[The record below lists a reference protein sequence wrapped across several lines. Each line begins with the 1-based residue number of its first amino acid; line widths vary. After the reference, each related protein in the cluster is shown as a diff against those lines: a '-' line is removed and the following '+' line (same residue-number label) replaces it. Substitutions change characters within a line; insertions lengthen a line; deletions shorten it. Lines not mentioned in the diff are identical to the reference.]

1 MFRKWKKGVSI
12 LLTVS
17 TLAAG
22 MGAVPAGS
30 SADTETAPAYRN
42 VALRRAVYQSSAAN
56 FEDTGHLITDGIRSQ
71 TDIWEP
77 VIHAFN
83 EENSPSAEKPDRAF
97 DGNSAT
103 KWLVFSKTKDPFSA
117 EEPAWLQIT
126 FPAKEQHTA
135 ASYTITSANDSPNR
149 DPKSWVV
156 QGSNDGETFVDL
168 DRQTNQSFSA
178 RFQPKTYP
186 IAQPAAYHYYRLCI
200 TESNGDVGSDG
211 NTNPRIQ
218 LSEWDLLDAQ
228 GNTLVRRETG
238 DKDEFKSLWRSKGS
252 QAEWVYVDLGAKSVI
267 DKAVLSWNRD
277 GFATAYDIQVSDDA
291 KNWETVYTTEVGA
304 GGEETC
310 TFDAV
315 SATYVRLLCKK
326 TDFDVYALSE
336 MEVFGTNDLSYSLPA
351 MPAPEADG
359 TQQLTGGNWTLQRAS
374 EVDATGEQLA
384 SDYDDAAWLPATVP
398 GTVLTSYLNAGAIPD
413 PNVADQQLLIS
424 DSFFT
429 TNWWYRNHFVIPETQ
444 KGKRTWLNFDAINWK
459 ADVYF
464 NGENIGKI
472 EGAFIRGQF
481 DITDLVHY
489 GGENYLA
496 VYIHKNDTPGEVTL
510 QDINSAGKNGG
521 VLGADNPT
529 IHASIGWD
537 WVPTIRGRNVGIYED
552 VFLSYSDDVTLSDPW
567 AITDLDVENKDFS
580 KADVTVKTIVN
591 NPSDKAVTAT
601 VKGRIT
607 PGDLPFESEPVT
619 LAAGASQEITVD
631 TVTIQNPQLWWPNTY
646 GDQPLYTASLT
657 AEVDGEVSDSRS
669 FTFGVRKFTY
679 DTERPMTIYCN
690 GTRIVCRGG
699 NWGMDDS
706 NLAAT
711 PEDYDIK
718 VRLHAEANL
727 TMIRNWVGMTNHKAF
742 YDACDKYG
750 ILIWDDFWLANPGD
764 GPNPNDEEMFMDNVR
779 DKITR
784 NRSHASLALYCGRNE
799 GNPTATLDAG
809 FREETARL
817 DGTRHYIS
825 HSAYHPN
832 FDIDC
837 GVSGW
842 GPYSVQNPKWYFQN
856 TGNTLHSERGMPN
869 IPSYESMMAMLTE
882 EYAWPINDVWGIHDF
897 CGTSAQGANGFQNYM
912 KSHYGEYDSLEEFV
926 RIAQM
931 VNYENHKAMFEAMY
945 PNHSNGILMWMS
957 QSAWPSMVWQTYDYY
972 YDTNAGYFGIKK
984 GNQPVNAILNQNT
997 NEIVLSNATPNDL
1010 EGVKATLSVYDLN
1023 GQRIHHSSRVV
1034 SLASDT
1040 TTVWKALPTIAGATD
1055 IQFVRTTLT
1064 DAQGNELADNFTWV
1078 NTADSLNYKALNNL
1092 ADVKLTTTKATFT
1105 QEGGTVTGKV
1115 TLKND
1120 SETPALMIR
1129 LKTTNDAGERVL
1141 PVYYDDNYIS
1151 LMPGESRTITL
1162 EFDRKYLNDGQPSL
1176 AVEGWNITPAAVE
1189 SNELAP
1195 AYTLGDVDNDGD
1207 VDVIDALIALQEAS
1221 GKINLTEPQK
1231 KAANVDTD
1239 DQVTASDALLI
1250 LKKAT
1255 KQIQQFPREKS

>member
-1 MFRKWKKGVSI
+1 MFHKWKKGVSI
-12 LLTVS
+12 LLTAS

-22 MGAVPAGS
+22 MGAVPIGTA
-30 SADTETAPAYRN
+30 ADDTVPEYRN
-42 VALRRAVYQSSAAN
+42 VALRRAVYQSSAFN
-56 FEDTGHLITDGIRSQ
+56 YDDTGHLVTDGIRSQ
-71 TDIWEP
+71 VDLWEP
-77 VIHAFN
+77 TITAQYN
-83 EENSPSAEKPDRAF
+83 DSPEAEQPFRAF
-97 DGNSAT
+97 DGNSNT
-103 KWLVFSKTKDPFSA
+103 KWLTFHNA
-117 EEPAWLQIT
+117 AWLQIA
-126 FPAKEQHTA
+126 FPAKEQYTA
-135 ASYTITSANDSPNR
+135 ASYAITSANDSPNR

-168 DRQTNQSFSA
+168 DKQTNQSFSA
-178 RFQPKTYP
+178 RFQTKTYT
-186 IAQPAAYHYYRLCI
+186 IAQPAAYHYYRLQVL
-200 TESNGDVGSDG
+200 ENNGDVGTDG

-218 LSEWDLLDAQ
+218 LSEWDLLNAQ
-228 GNTLVRRETG
+228 GETLVRHES
-238 DKDEFKSLWRSKGS
+238 DDEEAFSSVWRSKTNGI
-252 QAEWVYVDLGAKSVI
+252 EWLYIDLGAKSTI
-267 DKAVLSWNRD
+267 DKVNLSWNAV

-291 KNWETVYTTEVGA
+291 KKWTTVYTTEVGA

-310 TFDAV
+310 TF
-315 SATYVRLLCKK
+315 SPTTATYVRLLCKE

-336 MEVFGTNDLSYSLPA
+336 MEVFGTNDLSYSIPA
-351 MPAPEADG
+351 MPAPEEDG

-374 EVDATGEQLA
+374 EVSATGEQLA
-384 SDYDDAAWLPATVP
+384 SAYDDQAWLPATVP

-413 PNVADQQLLIS
+413 PNIADQQLLIS

-429 TNWWYRNHFVIPETQ
+429 ADFWYRNHFVIPETQ

-459 ADVYF
+459 ADIYF

-481 DITDLVHY
+481 DVTELVNY

-537 WVPTIRGRNVGIYED
+537 WMPTIRGRNIGIYED
-552 VFLSYSDDVTLSDPW
+552 VYLTYSQDATLSDPW

-591 NPSDKAVTAT
+591 NPSDKAITAT
-601 VKGRIT
+601 VKGMIT
-607 PGDLPFESEPVT
+607 PGNLSFESEPVT
-619 LAAGASQEITVD
+619 LAAGESKEITVD
-631 TVTIQNPQLWWPNTY
+631 TVTMQNPELWWPNTY
-646 GDQPLYTASLT
+646 GEQPLYTASLE
-657 AEVDGEVSDSRS
+657 AVVDGAVSDSRS
-669 FTFGVRKFTY
+669 FQFGVREFTY

-718 VRLHAEANL
+718 VRMHAEANL
-727 TMIRNWVGMTNHKAF
+727 TMIRNWVGMTNHRAF

-764 GPNPNDEEMFMDNVR
+764 GPNPNDEDMFMENVR
-779 DKITR
+779 DKILR
-784 NRSHASLALYCGRNE
+784 NRHHASLALYCGRNE
-799 GNPTATLDAG
+799 GNPPATLDAN
-809 FREETARL
+809 FRKETTAL

-825 HSAYHPN
+825 HSAS
-832 FDIDC
+832 DT
-837 GVSGW
+837 VSGF

-869 IPSYESMMAMLTE
+869 IPSYESMMAMLTDE
-882 EYAWPINDVWGIHDF
+882 HAWPIDDIWGIHDF

-945 PNHSNGILMWMS
+945 TNHSNGILMWMS

-972 YDTNAGYFGIKK
+972 YDTNAGYFGIKAA
-984 GNQPVNAILNQNT
+984 NQPINAVLNQNT
-997 NEIVLSNATPNDL
+997 NQVVLSNATPNDQQKL
-1010 EGVKATLSVYDLN
+1010 TTTLSIYDLN
-1023 GQRIHHSSRVV
+1023 GKLIHQSSATTDI
-1034 SLASDT
+1034 ASDEAKT
-1040 TTVWKALPTIAGATD
+1040 LWAKLPTIAGATD
-1055 IQFVRTTLT
+1055 IQFVRTTVT
-1064 DAQGNELADNFTWV
+1064 DADGNQIASNFTWL
-1078 NTADSLNYKALNNL
+1078 NRSDYLNYKALDDL
-1092 ADVKLTTTKATFT
+1092 GDVKLTTSKTTFT
-1105 QEGGTVTGKV
+1105 QEGDTVYGQV
-1115 TLKND
+1115 TLTND
-1120 SETPALMIR
+1120 SNTPALMIR

-1151 LMPGESRTITL
+1151 LMPGESQTITM
-1162 EFDRKYLNDGQPSL
+1162 EFDRKYLNGGQPAI
-1176 AVEGWNITPAAVE
+1176 AVEGWNITASNVE
-1189 SNELAP
+1189 SDKLP
-1195 AYTLGDVDNDGD
+1195 ASYILGDVDNNGT
-1207 VDVIDALIALQEAS
+1207 VEAADALMALQAS
-1221 GKINLTEPQK
+1221 TKKITLNETQQ

-1239 DQVTASDALLI
+1239 EVVTANDALLI
-1250 LKKAT
+1250 LQKAT
-1255 KQIQQFPREKS
+1255 KKIQQFPREES